1 MAKNPGGRPTLMTQ
15 ETIYKLEEIF
25 ALGGTD
31 KEACFFANISHQ
43 TLYNYQDK
51 HPEFVE
57 RKEAL
62 KINPTL
68 IARRSVIAGLDDPD
82 RALRYLERKAKDEF
96 STRQENTGANGG
108 AIEIRKVEDVDIED
122 ALNGIS

>member
-1 MAKNPGGRPTLMTQ
+1 MAKVKMGRPTAMTPDV
-15 ETIYKLEEIF
+15 IRKLEEVFSI
-25 ALGGTD
+25 GGTD
-31 KEACFFANISHQ
+31 KEACFNADIAMS
-43 TLYNYQDK
+43 TLYKYQESN
-51 HPEFVE
+51 PYFVE

-96 STRQENTGANGG
+96 SPRQENTGANGG
-108 AIEIRKVEDVDIED
+108 PMEIRKVEDADIED
-122 ALNGIS
+122 AINGL